1 MNKNTLVNEE
11 KLTFLMSE
19 MVRSDL
25 NIEKNPSI
33 FSLAKG
39 RGKLK
44 TKFIKWKRKINDV
57 EIECEIVVSPSLEH
71 GNLTTEDQKVIYGLI
86 KLWEK
91 KDRPEELIF
100 SLRELAE
107 ELSMYWSAWTYKVL
121 KRSLLRLRFSAF
133 TWSKSYFDGVTME
146 YYDELDSFTILAEL
160 KIAKNGKGKHVTHQ
174 ACKIKFYPL
183 IEKNLRSKYTQP
195 SYYNVLISFKSGLA
209 QLLYHY
215 LELVMHNKDH
225 YERNSKELLTEDL
238 DLEGIDY
245 ESKSGRKR
253 TLEIAIAEING
264 LPILS
269 GVLQVILAET
279 ANKQDYKIIVSKIK
293 QLEYVSRNAR
303 ITKNAKGDNE
313 VTSIEPP
320 KTSTLELYS
329 PTRLV
334 EFFIERFGLRRELTK
349 NELTKAQQVIE
360 EHKMDIS
367 KGNFFVDYAKTKA
380 TSSNYSIKNFAGI
393 VQYLPEAMSDY
404 SKLCKVNNTKEA
416 IKNCVLCKDI
426 DGLIYMYFPD
436 GSRQVMRC
444 LHNTEKHK
452 EIEKEKGVTI
462 GSHKKLN

>member
-11 KLTFLMSE
+11 NLTFLTSE

-33 FSLAKG
+33 FALAKG

-44 TKFIKWKRKINDV
+44 AKFIKWKRKINDV
-57 EIECEIVVSPSLEH
+57 EIECEIVISPSLEH
-71 GNLTTEDQKVIYGLI
+71 GTLTTEDQKVIYGLI

-91 KDRPEELIF
+91 KDRPEELVF

-107 ELSMYWSAWTYKVL
+107 ELRMYWSAWTYKVL

-183 IEKNLRSKYTQP
+183 IDKNLRSKYTQP
-195 SYYNVLISFKSGLA
+195 SYYNVVISFKSGLA
-209 QLLYHY
+209 QILYHY
-215 LELVMHNKDH
+215 LELVMHNKDY
-225 YERNSKELLTEDL
+225 YERNTKELLTEDL
-238 DLEGIDY
+238 DLEGVDY

-253 TLEIAIAEING
+253 SLQIAIAEING
-264 LPILS
+264 IPILS
-269 GVLQVILAET
+269 GILQVVLTET
-279 ANKQDYKIIVSKIK
+279 ANKQDYKIIVTKIK
-293 QLEYVSRNAR
+293 QAGYVSQNVR
-303 ITKNAKGDNE
+303 IAKNRKGDNE
-313 VTSIEPP
+313 VKKIESPIISP
-320 KTSTLELYS
+320 ELYS
-329 PTRLV
+329 PSKLV

-349 NELTKAQQVIE
+349 NELTKAQQIIE
-360 EHKMDIS
+360 EHKIDIK

-380 TSSNYSIKNFAGI
+380 TTTNYSIKNFAGI

-404 SKLCKVNNTKEA
+404 NKLCKVNNTKEA

-436 GSRQVMRC
+436 GSRQVMKC
-444 LHNTEKHK
+444 LHNIEKHK
-452 EIEKEKGVTI
+452 QIEEEKGVTI
-462 GSHKKLN
+462 GSYKNTN